1 MFSYF
6 PDIPFYWSD
15 IPGFIWNAYVKNL
28 WNYQPESWV
37 GRAAST
43 FRVLAAVVILP
54 VVILTLLD
62 VTSYIIARTLGILD
76 DVKASTSDAV
86 EDVTTSPSASTSLVQ
101 STPIA
106 DEVQE
111 SIDPH
116 ARAAS
121 GSEGQWHSGAP
132 RNSGHNVSDLD
143 RPDERGNHQA
153 HDGSNHAEGESRPQ
167 AFFAGEEDL
176 QLAGVGEFSPAASQ
190 PSSPVLP
197 RMKLSMLEG
206 GIVKATEGQPGSS
219 IRRRPQEHASGE
231 GN

>member
-6 PDIPFYWSD
+6 PDIPFYWSN

-37 GRAAST
+37 GRTAST
-43 FRVLAAVVILP
+43 FRVLAVVVILP

-76 DVKASTSDAV
+76 DVKASTSDAATV
-86 EDVTTSPSASTSLVQ
+86 SLSAPTAHVQ
-101 STPIA
+101 SSPLA
-106 DEVQE
+106 DESKE
-111 SIDPH
+111 PH
-116 ARAAS
+116 PHAAS
-121 GSEGQWHSGAP
+121 GSEGQWRSGAP
-132 RNSGHNVSDLD
+132 RSRGRSVD
-143 RPDERGNHQA
+143 RPDERGNREA
-153 HDGSNHAEGESRPQ
+153 HDGSNHTEGESRPQ
-167 AFFAGEEDL
+167 AYFAGEDDL

-206 GIVKATEGQPGSS
+206 GIVKATEGSP
-219 IRRRPQEHASGE
+219 IRRRPQERAGGE

>member
-37 GRAAST
+37 ARTAST
-43 FRVLAAVVILP
+43 FRVLAVVVILP

-76 DVKASTSDAV
+76 DVKASTGDAA
-86 EDVTTSPSASTSLVQ
+86 EGGTMSLSAPTAHVQ
-101 STPIA
+101 SSPLA
-106 DEVQE
+106 DESKE
-111 SIDPH
+111 RHP
-116 ARAAS
+116 RAAN
-121 GSEGQWHSGAP
+121 GSEGQWHSGTP
-132 RNSGHNVSDLD
+132 RNRGHNVNDVG
-143 RPDERGNHQA
+143 RPDERGNHEVY
-153 HDGSNHAEGESRPQ
+153 DESNHAEGESRPQ
-167 AFFAGEEDL
+167 AYFAGEDDL
-176 QLAGVGEFSPAASQ
+176 QLAGVGDFSPAASQ

-219 IRRRPQEHASGE
+219 IRRRPQERTGGE